1 MEQDAIL
8 KPKKPIGVLKWV
20 VIIGIVVV
28 LNLFFNYLIQVFY
41 QQPKFENYCKAEQ
54 INIAPA
60 TQQECLAKGG
70 QWNQSINQK
79 QLTPAAPTAPATT
92 EVNSYCDVTFTCQ
105 KNFQTAND
113 IYNRNVFI
121 VLVVLGILSIVL
133 SFALAS
139 AAVVSL
145 GLSLGGV
152 LSLIIASIRYW
163 SAMNDYIR
171 VIILGLA
178 LGVLI
183 WLGIKKFKE

>member
-1 MEQDAIL
+1 MEQDAVL
-8 KPKKPIGVLKWV
+8 KTKKPMGVLKWV

-41 QQPKFENYCKAEQ
+41 QQPKFEDYCKAEQ
-54 INIAPA
+54 INVSPA
-60 TQQECLAKGG
+60 TQAECLAKGG

-79 QLTPAAPTAPATT
+79 QLSPVREPATT

-105 KNFQTAND
+105 KNYQAASD
-113 IYNRNVFI
+113 VYNRNVFI

-163 SAMNDYIR
+163 SAMDDYIR
-171 VIILGLA
+171 VIILGAA

-183 WLGIKKFKE
+183 WLGIKKFSE